1 MKKLTLNLDLISVQ
15 SFATEQSAAPSW
27 GTVRGHD
34 GEELAP
40 SYLRP
45 SQCITSCTRDDE
57 R

>member
-1 MKKLTLNLDLISVQ
+1 MKKLTLDLDSVSVQ
-15 SFATEQSAAPSW
+15 SFATEQRAAPTW

-45 SQCITSCTRDDE
+45 SQCVTSCTRDDE